1 MRNGLHLRTSS
12 HLGARNVGREVL
24 VFLCAMPNIAVG
36 FSIRNVPNSVTVR
49 SRSGGFVTCACWSRV
64 ELSETRR
71 VGSGQIERLHHR
83 LVSEQAWLEVPYV
96 SEQGGSYF
104 S

>member
-1 MRNGLHLRTSS
+1 MKNGLHLRTSS
-12 HLGARNVGREVL
+12 HLGARNVGRGVL
-24 VFLCAMPNIAVG
+24 VFSCVMPRIAVEFNIKG
-36 FSIRNVPNSVTVR
+36 VPSFVTVMN
-49 SRSGGFVTCACWSRV
+49 RSGSFVTCACWNKA
-64 ELSETRR
+64 EHSETRK
-71 VGSGQIERLHHR
+71 VGSGQIKRLHHR